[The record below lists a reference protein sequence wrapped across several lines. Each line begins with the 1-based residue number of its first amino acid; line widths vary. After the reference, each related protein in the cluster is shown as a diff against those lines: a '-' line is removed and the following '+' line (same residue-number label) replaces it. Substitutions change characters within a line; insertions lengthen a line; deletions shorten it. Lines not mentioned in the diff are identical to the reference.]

1 MSSPSLEA
9 FKEGFYNHAVKTLR
23 KSLRYLIELDK
34 MVVEG
39 LLAPQID
46 DFLLSRSY

>member
-1 MSSPSLEA
+1 M
-9 FKEGFYNHAVKTLR
+9 VKTLR
-23 KSLRYLIELDK
+23 KSLRCLMELDK